1 MPLLHN
7 EFSWESRDYVGG
19 NSDDMDRG
27 KCMVWVDTELDTKL
41 YGGKNDVMEYGD
53 KCWSVQLDNELSL
66 LSNRELA
73 AGKSE
78 KMVEIPSSLPGRDM
92 WASAIPSNNFVIEK
106 GKNGKFNVTKT
117 GREVPTN
124 GLHNTEG
131 RVVSYK

>member
-1 MPLLHN
+1 M
-7 EFSWESRDYVGG
+7 GG
-19 NSDDMDRG
+19 NSDNMDGG
-27 KCMVWVDTELDTKL
+27 KCTIWVDTELDTKL

-53 KCWSVQLDNELSL
+53 KCWSVRLDNELSL
-66 LSNRELA
+66 LSDRELA
-73 AGKSE
+73 TGKSE

-117 GREVPTN
+117 RREVPTN

-131 RVVSYK
+131 RVASYK